1 MLIKN
6 KRTKSQLPT
15 EEEFLEFVPKR
26 ADYKWELNKKGLVE
40 IKVPKFKS
48 NFGKSFCKVI
58 KKDNVFS
65 AKMDKMGTSVWQEC
79 DGKKTVKQIL
89 KKINKKFPKEENLD
103 QRLFFFLK
111 QMDNL
116 NYITLYKKKQ

>member
-1 MLIKN
+1 MLRKN
-6 KRTKSQLPT
+6 KRKKPHLPT

-58 KKDNVFS
+58 KKDNTFS
-65 AKMDKMGTSVWQEC
+65 ANMDKIGTVVWQEC
-79 DGKKTVKQIL
+79 DGKKTVKEILEKL
-89 KKINKKFPKEENLD
+89 KKKFTKEKNID
-103 QRLFFFLK
+103 QRLFLFLK

-116 NYITLYKKKQ
+116 NYITLYKKK